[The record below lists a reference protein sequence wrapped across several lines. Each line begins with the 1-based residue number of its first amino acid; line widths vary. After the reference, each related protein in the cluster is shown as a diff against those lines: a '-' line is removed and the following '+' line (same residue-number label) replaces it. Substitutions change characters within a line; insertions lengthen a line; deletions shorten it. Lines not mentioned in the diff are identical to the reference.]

1 MATPSG
7 LINIEARHGRLLHS
21 PRKARLSDGAL
32 RAVRQ
37 RGFRSVTMAASSG
50 CGARVA
56 RPLITASCVGAAL
69 IALYSCS
76 MQASVTTDGS
86 GRIVELSSLRI
97 GSKLSSW
104 ALEMLVVGGQLAVEL
119 KRARPGGTEIRTR
132 NDCPVL
138 DVSNGLIASA

>member
-7 LINIEARHGRLLHS
+7 LTNIEAQRGRLRHS

-32 RAVRQ
+32 RGVRQ
-37 RGFRSVTMAASSG
+37 RVFRSVTMAASSG

-56 RPLITASCVGAAL
+56 RPLILASCVGAAS

-76 MQASVTTDGS
+76 MQASVTTDGN

-97 GSKLSSW
+97 GSKLSIW
-104 ALEMLVVGGQLAVEL
+104 ALEMLVVGAQLAVVFR
-119 KRARPGGTEIRTR
+119 RAGPGRTETRTR
-132 NDCPVL
+132 NDC
-138 DVSNGLIASA
+138 

>member
-1 MATPSG
+1 
-7 LINIEARHGRLLHS
+7 
-21 PRKARLSDGAL
+21 
-32 RAVRQ
+32 
-37 RGFRSVTMAASSG
+37 
-50 CGARVA
+50 VA